1 MGSRRSKGCQCTLH
15 GYLRGGRWL
24 LVALLSLGGLVTTTV
39 QAAEAPDAGLLEFLG
54 SVDTED
60 KDWNDYL
67 ARTDID
73 KIARRAGN
81 GAGNPGGAAAPAR
94 PKPADPPGIPA
105 ADPPPDPPATSSPPV
120 SSPPVAAKPVTP
132 P

>member
-1 MGSRRSKGCQCTLH
+1 VH
-15 GYLRGGRWL
+15 
-24 LVALLSLGGLVTTTV
+24 
-39 QAAEAPDAGLLEFLG
+39 AAEAPDEGLLEFLG

-60 KDWNDYL
+60 KDWHDYL

-81 GAGNPGGAAAPAR
+81 GAGNPGGVAAPVR
-94 PKPADPPGIPA
+94 PRSADPPATPA
-105 ADPPPDPPATSSPPV
+105 ADPPPDPAPSSPPL
-120 SSPPVAAKPVTP
+120 SSPPIAAKPVTP

>member
-1 MGSRRSKGCQCTLH
+1 MLIALFWSGGSVNT
-15 GYLRGGRWL
+15 
-24 LVALLSLGGLVTTTV
+24 VA
-39 QAAEAPDAGLLEFLG
+39 QAAEAPDDGLLEFLG

-60 KDWNDYL
+60 KDWHDYL

-81 GAGNPGGAAAPAR
+81 GPANPGGAVAPAR
-94 PKPADPPGIPA
+94 PSPVSPPGVPGA
-105 ADPPPDPPATSSPPV
+105 APPPDPTPPSSPPI
-120 SSPPVAAKPVTP
+120 AAKPVTP

>member
-1 MGSRRSKGCQCTLH
+1 M
-15 GYLRGGRWL
+15 RGAGWL
-24 LVALLSLGGLVTTTV
+24 LFALLSSGGSVTTTV
-39 QAAEAPDAGLLEFLG
+39 QAAEAPDEGLLEFLG

-60 KDWNDYL
+60 KDWHDYL

-94 PKPADPPGIPA
+94 PKPADPPGIPTAEPPSDPA
-105 ADPPPDPPATSSPPV
+105 ATAPLPSLPPI
-120 SSPPVAAKPVTP
+120 AAKPVMP

>member
-1 MGSRRSKGCQCTLH
+1 MGSRRSKGCQRTLH
-15 GYLRGGRWL
+15 GYVRSGCWL
-24 LVALLSLGGLVTTTV
+24 LIAWLSLGGSVTTTA
-39 QAAEAPDAGLLEFLG
+39 QAAEAPDDGLLEFLG

-60 KDWNDYL
+60 KDWHDYL

-81 GAGNPGGAAAPAR
+81 GTGPPGGAAAPAR
-94 PKPADPPGIPA
+94 PKPGDPPGTA
-105 ADPPPDPPATSSPPV
+105 GDDPPPNPAPSPPPLSSPPM
-120 SSPPVAAKPVTP
+120 AAKPVTP